1 MRQTRFIT
9 TITTVTSG
17 SNHIHIPLRNKS
29 NQSTSFIVSKYNYNY
44 SRNNNG
50 KSTCT
55 IRSLSS
61 ISNMNNRH
69 NINEALQIL
78 NLQHKPH
85 YTNFDLRDAYFAA
98 AKLCHPDSKNSNKNR
113 DNNDVDDGNSTIQFL
128 KVTEAYELLL
138 TVSKTKHNQNYKNT
152 NSYNHDDLDPNYIIP
167 KSDEENYRTACQ
179 EFLGVDAETVEESKR
194 CPLFREWLKGRTD
207 AAYHWNRFFMVNG
220 GLAPMLNGKK
230 VLRVT
235 DGGSGSSDGTHCFGV
250 IRRRKRK

>member
-9 TITTVTSG
+9 KCSTC
-17 SNHIHIPLRNKS
+17 NHNIKLRINS
-29 NQSTSFIVSKYNYNY
+29 NQSTSFIMSNYNYNY
-44 SRNNNG
+44 IRNNNG
-50 KSTCT
+50 T
-55 IRSLSS
+55 IRRLSS
-61 ISNMNNRH
+61 IPNMNNRH
-69 NINEALQIL
+69 NINEALRTL

-113 DNNDVDDGNSTIQFL
+113 DTDYDNCTIQFL

-138 TVSKTKHNQNYKNT
+138 TISKTKHHQKNHKST
-152 NSYNHDDLDPNYIIP
+152 NSYNHDDFLDPNYIIP

-235 DGGSGSSDGTHCFGV
+235 DGGGSGSSSDGANCFGV